1 MTYKELDKV
10 LDIVEGSKS
19 VYRRGNDLL
28 FLDFINNDK
37 LDEIQNS
44 EVDTIQ
50 VNYDG
55 IIIILK

>member
-44 EVDTIQ
+44 EVDMIQ
-50 VNYDG
+50 VDYDG
-55 IIIILK
+55 IRIILK

>member
-1 MTYKELDKV
+1 MTYRELDKV